1 MFRIFRGNLTNVV
14 RHAKASVVEITL
26 QEQGGGLVLEV
37 QDNGR
42 GITET
47 ELADPQSLGLVGMR
61 ERALL
66 LGGSIVSRQCRIGN
80 NRASGIPLE
89 QPSDE

>member
-1 MFRIFRGNLTNVV
+1 M
-14 RHAKASVVEITL
+14 
-26 QEQGGGLVLEV
+26 LEV

-66 LGGSIVSRQCRIGN
+66 LGGSITFAGN
-80 NRASGIPLE
+80 AGSGTIVRVRIPLD
-89 QPSDE
+89 QPAEE